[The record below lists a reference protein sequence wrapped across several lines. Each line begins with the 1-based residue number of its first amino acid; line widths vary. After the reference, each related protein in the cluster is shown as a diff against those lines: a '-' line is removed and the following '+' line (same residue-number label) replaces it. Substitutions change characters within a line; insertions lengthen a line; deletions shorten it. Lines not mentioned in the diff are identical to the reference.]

1 MKDLKLYPVL
11 ALFLLSLI
19 WGYNW
24 VVMKGALTDCPP
36 LLFAALRVLGGA
48 VVLFGILRAMGR
60 PLRMPP
66 LTYVF
71 PLGLL
76 QSTGFVGCTLW
87 ALEYGSAG
95 KTAILVYM
103 MPIWLVL
110 LSSVFLGERIRGL
123 EKPAL
128 GLSLVGLLLILD
140 PLNIKG
146 GTGLLLAVLSGIFWA
161 LSAVWQKRFGSPAYD
176 ILDVTAWQMVLGG
189 VAILGLAL
197 LVDPWTIHW
206 TTGLTLALLYNAVP
220 GNALAWILWAYAL
233 HRLPSGVA
241 GMGTLLAPAVGILA
255 SWGQLGER
263 PDWLEGSGMT
273 LIFAS
278 MALVIAEHMRDH
290 EVIEF
295 SEAQE

>member
-1 MKDLKLYPVL
+1 MKDLKLYPAL
-11 ALFLLSLI
+11 ALFFLSLI

-24 VVMKGALTDCPP
+24 VVMKGALADCPP

-48 VVLFGILRAMGR
+48 VVLFAILRAMGR

-161 LSAVWQKRFGSPAYD
+161 LSAVWQKRFGSPAFD

-189 VAILGLAL
+189 VVILGLAL
-197 LVDPWTIHW
+197 LVDPWSIHW
-206 TTGLTLALLYNAVP
+206 TTGLTLAFLYNAVP

-273 LIFAS
+273 LIFVS

-290 EVIEF
+290 ETIEF